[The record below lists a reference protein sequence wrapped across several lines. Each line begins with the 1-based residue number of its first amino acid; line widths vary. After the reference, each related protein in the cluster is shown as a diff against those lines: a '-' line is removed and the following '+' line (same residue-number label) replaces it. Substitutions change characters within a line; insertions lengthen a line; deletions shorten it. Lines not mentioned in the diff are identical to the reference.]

1 MCVASSILEKP
12 LPEKTVLIGEV
23 GLTGEIR
30 ATAQVDTRVREAVR
44 LGYTTV
50 LIPARSKVSDHAC
63 RLVRIADISEAI
75 RALFME

>member
-1 MCVASSILEKP
+1 MCIASSVLEKP

-30 ATAQVDTRVREAVR
+30 PSTQLDTRIREAVR

-50 LIPARSKVSDHAC
+50 LIPSRGKTSQHDC
-63 RLVRIADISEAI
+63 RLVRVGDISEAI
-75 RALFME
+75 RALFMD

>member
-1 MCVASSILEKP
+1 MLEKP

-30 ATAQVDTRVREAVR
+30 PASQLDTRVKEAVR
-44 LGYTTV
+44 LGYETV
-50 LIPARSKVSDHAC
+50 LIPARGKVGTHNVKLI
-63 RLVRIADISEAI
+63 RVADVSEAI